1 MLGLKKDEVKLV
13 SHLKDWREEFSKEKT
28 LLDSLIGEHVVDIH
42 HIGSTAID
50 GIAAKPI
57 LDILVGV
64 QSLDEVQKF
73 DKQKLKEVG
82 YYHLGRVEIEGK
94 VVFARFSN
102 MENLTK
108 THFLHVVE
116 YEGDWWQQ
124 HIFFRD
130 YLNEHPEVAQQYEAL
145 KNDLAEKYPNDI
157 NAYTDGKTKFIDEVL
172 SRRER
177 GRLITESDKLRIRTL
192 EDEDKFVLA
201 KWLSDPEILQ
211 YYEGRDNPFDVEKVE
226 RTFFKKE
233 KGVTPCIVEYDGT
246 PIGYIQF
253 YEVDEEYRYTYGY
266 ANDSGKLYGMDQFI
280 GESAYWNKGVGT
292 QLVRMMV
299 EYLID
304 KKGADRIVMD
314 PQSWNER
321 AIRCYEK
328 CGFKKV
334 KLLPKH
340 ELHEGE
346 YRDCWQIEY
355 SNRMSDDS

>member
-1 MLGLKKDEVKLV
+1 LSD
-13 SHLKDWREEFSKEKT
+13 
-28 LLDSLIGEHVVDIH
+28 
-42 HIGSTAID
+42 
-50 GIAAKPI
+50 
-57 LDILVGV
+57 
-64 QSLDEVQKF
+64 VQKF
-73 DKQKLKEVG
+73 DKHNLKEVG
-82 YYHLGRVEIEGK
+82 IYQLHVEIEGK
-94 VVFARFSN
+94 VVFAKFSP
-102 MENLTK
+102 MEDLMK
-108 THFLHVVE
+108 THFYHVVE
-116 YEGDWWQQ
+116 YDGKLWQQ

-145 KNDLAEKYPNDI
+145 KNDLVEKYSDDI
-157 NAYTDGKTKFIDEVL
+157 DAYTIGKKKFVDEIL
-172 SRRER
+172 SRKE
-177 GRLITESDKLRIRTL
+177 GQLITENEKLRVRTL
-192 EDEDKFVLA
+192 IEVDKFNLA

-233 KGVTPCIVEYDGT
+233 EGVTPCIVEYDGT

-253 YEVDEEYRYTYGY
+253 YKVDKEYREKYGY
-266 ANDSGKLYGMDQFI
+266 TDDSGKLYGMDQFI

-292 QLVRMMV
+292 QLVRLMV
-299 EYLID
+299 SYLIE

-355 SNRMSDDS
+355 NSKMSDD